1 MNIQTVPRTMEWKEN
16 SNAKSIYEY
25 EYIIM
30 QMIEY
35 LSDGKS

>member
-1 MNIQTVPRTMEWKEN
+1 MEWKEN
-16 SNAKSIYEY
+16 SNAESVYEH

-30 QMIEY
+30 QIIEY

>member
-1 MNIQTVPRTMEWKEN
+1 MEWKEN
-16 SNAKSIYEY
+16 SNAYESVYEY

-30 QMIEY
+30 QIIEY